1 MGGQTPGGLQWIDW
15 SLVSR
20 AEAVLSLGRA
30 VAVFKLEQEGTG
42 QAGAVGWMWGMR
54 KREGCLLTPG
64 PLAVVSLDLEEG
76 PPGGL

>member
-1 MGGQTPGGLQWIDW
+1 MGGQTPGGRQRMDW

-20 AEAVLSLGRA
+20 AEAMLSLGRA

-42 QAGAVGWMWGMR
+42 QAGAVGWMLGMR

-64 PLAVVSLDLEEG
+64 PLAIVSSDLEEG
-76 PPGGL
+76 LPGGL